1 MDTGTAGGGNRPH
14 RKEAG
19 SPDAV
24 SRQEAIMQEFEM
36 KRSVKQAGRRVAVA
50 AGAVAV
56 LLLFLVLNP
65 FVKIDAGE
73 RGVVLN
79 FGAVQNEVLDEGL
92 HLRIPIM
99 QRIVKMDVKIQKS
112 ETRSE
117 AASKDLQDIQSVIAL
132 NYHIIPDKA
141 NWVYQNIGTAFKER
155 VIDPTVQE
163 SVKAVTARYTAVQLI
178 GDRENVSSAIKD
190 ALSQKLSD
198 YNLFV
203 DGFSVIDFSFSKKFT
218 DAIEAKQEAE
228 QLALKAQR
236 DLQRIKIEAEQKV
249 AQAKAEAESLRLQKQ
264 QITRELIELRKIEAL
279 REAIAKWNGT
289 VPNVLLSG
297 GGASPLISLD
307 GLMKK

>member
-1 MDTGTAGGGNRPH
+1 
-14 RKEAG
+14 
-19 SPDAV
+19 
-24 SRQEAIMQEFEM
+24 MQEFEM
-36 KRSVKQAGRRVAVA
+36 KRTVKQAGKRVALGFFVLA
-50 AGAVAV
+50 AVFI
-56 LLLFLVLNP
+56 LLLMNP

-73 RGVVLN
+73 RGVLLN
-79 FGAVQNEVLDEGL
+79 FGAVQEEVLGEGL

-99 QRIVKMDVKIQKS
+99 QTIVKMDVKIQKS
-112 ETRSE
+112 ETRAE

-132 NYHIIPDKA
+132 NYHIIPEKA
-141 NWVYQNIGTAFKER
+141 NWVYQNIGVAFKER

-163 SVKAVTARYTAVQLI
+163 AVKAVTAKYTAVQLI
-178 GDRENVSSAIKD
+178 GEREAVSTAIKD
-190 ALSQKLSD
+190 ALSEKLTD

-236 DLQRIKIEAEQKV
+236 DLERVRIEADQKV
-249 AQAKAEAESLRLQKQ
+249 AQAKAEAEALRLQKQ
-264 QITRELIELRKIEAL
+264 QITPELIELRKIEAM

-297 GGASPLISLD
+297 GGATPLFSLD
-307 GLMKK
+307 SLMKK

>member
-1 MDTGTAGGGNRPH
+1 
-14 RKEAG
+14 
-19 SPDAV
+19 
-24 SRQEAIMQEFEM
+24 MQEFEM
-36 KRSVKQAGRRVAVA
+36 KRTVKQISKRVGMGIV
-50 AGAVAV
+50 AVAV
-56 LLLFLVLNP
+56 LLVLLLMNP

-73 RGVVLN
+73 RGVLLN
-79 FGAVQNEVLDEGL
+79 FGAVQGDVLGEGL
-92 HLRIPIM
+92 HFRIPIM

-112 ETRSE
+112 ETRAE
-117 AASKDLQDIQSVIAL
+117 AASKDLQDIKSVIAL
-132 NYHIIPDKA
+132 NYHIVPDKA
-141 NWVYQNIGTAFKER
+141 NWVYQNIGIAFKER

-163 SVKAVTARYTAVQLI
+163 AVKAVTAKYTAVQLI
-178 GDRENVSSAIKD
+178 GEREAVSTAIKD
-190 ALSQKLSD
+190 ALSEKLAD

-236 DLQRIKIEAEQKV
+236 DLDRIKIEAEQKV

-264 QITRELIELRKIEAL
+264 QITVELIELRKIEAL

-297 GGASPLISLD
+297 GGATPLFNLD

>member
-1 MDTGTAGGGNRPH
+1 
-14 RKEAG
+14 
-19 SPDAV
+19 
-24 SRQEAIMQEFEM
+24 MQEFEM
-36 KRSVKQAGRRVAVA
+36 KRTVKQAGRRLAVVVVAV
-50 AGAVAV
+50 GI
-56 LLLFLVLNP
+56 LFLFLVLNP

-178 GDRENVSSAIKD
+178 GDRENVSTAIKD

-264 QITRELIELRKIEAL
+264 QITTELIELRKIEAL